1 MPRGEISNNHAR
13 WHTYLFLSKY
23 PEPNYKN
30 SESTPLMLLRPILF
44 FLFVYQFIVFFGNGA
59 KHVGIA
65 LCVRNYALASA
76 RTHLG
81 LVDFERGFDWQI
93 N

>member
-23 PEPNYKN
+23 PEL
-30 SESTPLMLLRPILF
+30 EVRMTTPLVLLRPILF
-44 FLFVYQFIVFFGNGA
+44 FLFAYQFIVFFGNGA

-81 LVDFERGFDWQI
+81 LVDFERGFDRQI